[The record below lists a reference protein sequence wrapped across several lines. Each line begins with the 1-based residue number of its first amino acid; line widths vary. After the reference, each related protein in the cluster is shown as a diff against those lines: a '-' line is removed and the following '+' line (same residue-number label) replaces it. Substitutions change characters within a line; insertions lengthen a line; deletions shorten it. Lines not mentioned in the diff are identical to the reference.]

1 MSIATLTAAVLA
13 ALVMGFAGG
22 WKTEAW
28 HNAANELARTR
39 IEGRDQVK
47 RMDRID
53 DAAARHE
60 SFKKTEEIRYVTRTK
75 IVDRIVDRPVYRSAC
90 FDDDG
95 LQLVNAAIA
104 GTDSAGQPASAVPG
118 PATAGR

>member
-1 MSIATLTAAVLA
+1 MAA
-13 ALVMGFAGG
+13 
-22 WKTEAW
+22 WQTQTW
-28 HNAANELARTR
+28 RHDANELARTR

-53 DAAARHE
+53 DAATRHE
-60 SFKKTEEIRYVTRTK
+60 AFKKTEEIRYVTRTK

-95 LQLVNAAIA
+95 LQLINAAIGGA
-104 GTDSAGQPASAVPG
+104 DSAGQPAPAVPG

>member
-1 MSIATLTAAVLA
+1 MIAGYVVTAIAAAALAATAA
-13 ALVMGFAGG
+13 
-22 WKTEAW
+22 WQTQTW
-28 HNAANELARTR
+28 RHDANELARRR
-39 IEGRDQVK
+39 IEARDQVK

-60 SFKKTEEIRYVTRTK
+60 AFKKTEEIRYVTRTK

-90 FDDDG
+90 FDADG

>member
-1 MSIATLTAAVLA
+1 MISGYVATAITAAALA
-13 ALVMGFAGG
+13 GTA
-22 WKTEAW
+22 AW
-28 HNAANELARTR
+28 QTQNWRHDANELARTR
-39 IEGRDQVK
+39 IEARDQVK
-47 RMDRID
+47 RIDRID

-60 SFKKTEEIRYVTRTK
+60 AFKTTEEIRYVTRTK